1 MISIQQLQKSFGDNT
16 VIRDMS
22 VEVAKGEVVVI
33 IGPSGSGKTTFLR
46 CLNVLEMPNAGTIQI
61 GEEKVDFSRKVTK
74 RDIAK
79 LRSQTGMVFQH
90 HNLFPHFTALENVME
105 GLVTVKKERKEKARQ
120 KAEAYLTKVGLA
132 DKMHLYP
139 FQLSGGQ
146 QQRVGIARAL
156 ALEPKVILFDEP
168 TSALDPELVQEVLK
182 VMRELAQEGM
192 TMVVVT
198 HEMRFA
204 REIAN
209 RVIFMDGGVIVEEG
223 TPGEVFQHPKE
234 ERTKRFLQLIQ

>member
-79 LRSQTGMVFQH
+79 LRSQTGMVFSIIIYS
-90 HNLFPHFTALENVME
+90 LIL
-105 GLVTVKKERKEKARQ
+105 L
-120 KAEAYLTKVGLA
+120 LL
-132 DKMHLYP
+132 KMSWRDL
-139 FQLSGGQ
+139 
-146 QQRVGIARAL
+146 
-156 ALEPKVILFDEP
+156 
-168 TSALDPELVQEVLK
+168 
-182 VMRELAQEGM
+182 
-192 TMVVVT
+192 
-198 HEMRFA
+198 
-204 REIAN
+204 
-209 RVIFMDGGVIVEEG
+209 
-223 TPGEVFQHPKE
+223 
-234 ERTKRFLQLIQ
+234 